1 MKMTIQTNRMHKV
14 TISLAP
20 DLLEFA
26 DGQAVKKNVSRSQV
40 ISQALA
46 VVKEMEEERLAAE
59 GYEFYAQEAIEFA
72 SATAEAVAE
81 VILKEKKADYDS

>member
-1 MKMTIQTNRMHKV
+1 MTIQTNRMHKV

-26 DGQAVKKNVSRSQV
+26 DGQAAKKNVSRSQV
-40 ISQALA
+40 ISQAIA
-46 VVKEMEEERLAAE
+46 IVKEMEEELLAAE